1 MAFRLGVVWGGVA
14 AGGAAETEGL
24 PDLAL
29 VLRAAEKVVV
39 TELVEC
45 VLEHGVFPPEESVSV
60 IAFRDVSTFVSEA
73 GPPHREGSVSSG
85 RRGALGGT

>member
-1 MAFRLGVVWGGVA
+1 MAFRLGVSGG
-14 AGGAAETEGL
+14 GGAAEAGGFPGQAVLL
-24 PDLAL
+24 PLTD
-29 VLRAAEKVVV
+29 EVVV
-39 TELVEC
+39 VESVEC

-85 RRGALGGT
+85 RRGALGGAQAA